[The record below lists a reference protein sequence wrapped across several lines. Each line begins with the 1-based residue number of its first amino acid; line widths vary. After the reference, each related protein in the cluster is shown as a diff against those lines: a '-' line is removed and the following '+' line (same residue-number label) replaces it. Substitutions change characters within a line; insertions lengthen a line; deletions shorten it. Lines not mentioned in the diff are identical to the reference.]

1 LIFICLYLKKH
12 NVDHS
17 KNRGFL
23 IGMKLTFELE
33 PQTLKLLVFL
43 IREAVRG
50 VNIFKSQIYPE
61 I

>member
-1 LIFICLYLKKH
+1 
-12 NVDHS
+12 
-17 KNRGFL
+17 
-23 IGMKLTFELE
+23 MKLTFELE